1 MRLRFL
7 GSPAPSFFG
16 RGIPAAHVGYSSAL
30 PGSLTRFVRIQSQF
44 VARYIQCR
52 VTPRQGQL
60 GTVTTSS
67 RPQKY
72 FAEAAYLWLARK
84 PVVSGPGEI
93 AGSERCGEGCGVMWG
108 LNRSV
113 LGSDWLRSGMP
124 GVGVLEEDY
133 KTNRKQNGYTRMLRF
148 ANILISK
155 PYTVR
160 LYCDSGYSDKRMTRL
175 VSALRGEA
183 RADAGHTEDQSPSR
197 LPDKSSRWSIVIEDV
212 STRLV
217 HMTSSESLN
226 ERVLTDVHDIQL

>member
-1 MRLRFL
+1 
-7 GSPAPSFFG
+7 
-16 RGIPAAHVGYSSAL
+16 
-30 PGSLTRFVRIQSQF
+30 
-44 VARYIQCR
+44 
-52 VTPRQGQL
+52 
-60 GTVTTSS
+60 
-67 RPQKY
+67 
-72 FAEAAYLWLARK
+72 
-84 PVVSGPGEI
+84 
-93 AGSERCGEGCGVMWG
+93 
-108 LNRSV
+108 
-113 LGSDWLRSGMP
+113 MP

-183 RADAGHTEDQSPSR
+183 RADAGHTEDQSSSR